1 VVLVAFSSATL
12 LHSIWCYYFIIY
24 LDLGISGAAFANL
37 LHAFMCFIITSIF
50 LSYFAESKVPLLS
63 LKLGIFDKA
72 HVINYLEIGL
82 PSIFMVCLEWWGF
95 EIIVLMS
102 GMFSETGV
110 AA

>member
-1 VVLVAFSSATL
+1 
-12 LHSIWCYYFIIY
+12 
-24 LDLGISGAAFANL
+24 
-37 LHAFMCFIITSIF
+37 M
-50 LSYFAESKVPLLS
+50 S

-72 HVINYLEIGL
+72 HVRNYLEIGL